1 MVNPFGIPLKNTRVT
16 CEVAR
21 KVNSDIVMTG
31 IHPEDKSLEAAVITH
46 TLLCVSCNKYFLAL
60 DPEKSTPED

>member
-1 MVNPFGIPLKNTRVT
+1 MENPFGIPLKNTQVT

-21 KVNSDIVMTG
+21 KVNFDIVMNG
-31 IHPEDKSLEAAVITH
+31 IHPEDNSLEAAVITH

-60 DPEKSTPED
+60 DREKSKPED

>member
-1 MVNPFGIPLKNTRVT
+1 
-16 CEVAR
+16 VAR